1 MVEDT
6 LETLSEKLKIYQ
18 KFFESLVP
26 SAVPSNTLTSYLA
39 PLTEGSLTSAPTSS
53 LTPLMERSLTPA
65 PTPSKIIYK
74 PNKRYI
80 KVEEILELTNLKKN
94 EYNNLLSEVR
104 FIMANLHIDF
114 DVLYKNQNI
123 NLISKIIKRF
133 TKRNPNAPIG
143 EGSWVVKE
151 KEITKKKEKEKENTE
166 LFEFQQH
173 QVQQHQRQHQQN
185 QKIIH
190 KKRNENEDES
200 ENINEK
206 ENVEHFEYQHHCQ
219 QQLQIQN
226 DNYNDIDINK
236 QRSNDP
242 FHLILP
248 PDIKSSNNRSSRFRK
263 QYLVYENDEH
273 EINNGKAIDELNNE
287 KEIELEKSRVKR
299 NRKLINYKE

>member
-1 MVEDT
+1 
-6 LETLSEKLKIYQ
+6 
-18 KFFESLVP
+18 
-26 SAVPSNTLTSYLA
+26 
-39 PLTEGSLTSAPTSS
+39 
-53 LTPLMERSLTPA
+53 
-65 PTPSKIIYK
+65 
-74 PNKRYI
+74 
-80 KVEEILELTNLKKN
+80 
-94 EYNNLLSEVR
+94 
-104 FIMANLHIDF
+104 MANLHIDF

-151 KEITKKKEKEKENTE
+151 LIKKHLQHRRDYFKRKNNIQHKKRKEITKKKEKEKEKEKENENENENENEKENTE